1 MFIDKLERRISQN
14 SSEGGGDNEDDF
26 FDHDS
31 HKVATIEEVSAQKNN
46 IDNGTACK
54 PELDDGVA
62 PSVEAALTM
71 SPTQAQESLGTRKPT
86 IGQRKPAKKEKVS
99 LEMVRCDTCGVNIP
113 KSEAIGSEEL
123 WFCSEEHR
131 T

>member
-54 PELDDGVA
+54 PEPDNGVA

-86 IGQRKPAKKEKVS
+86 IGQRKPAKKGGVCILFTYTAS
-99 LEMVRCDTCGVNIP
+99 DTLTVLVR
-113 KSEAIGSEEL
+113 
-123 WFCSEEHR
+123 
-131 T
+131 

>member
-46 IDNGTACK
+46 IDNGTTCK
-54 PELDDGVA
+54 PEQDDGVA

-86 IGQRKPAKKEKVS
+86 IGQRKPAKKGGVCILFILTAS
-99 LEMVRCDTCGVNIP
+99 DTSSVLVRWTDSNNIYYLHLV
-113 KSEAIGSEEL
+113 GS
-123 WFCSEEHR
+123 
-131 T
+131 